1 MNILEIINQKKE
13 KKALSTQEI
22 NYFIKGYT
30 DNQIPDYQISALLMA
45 ILLNGMNV
53 DETIALTNA
62 ILESGEVID
71 LSSIKGIKVDK
82 HSTGGVGD
90 KVSLVLA
97 SLVASAGASVAKMSG
112 RGLGHTGG
120 TLDKLEAIPNFQI
133 TLSDEEFIKQVNEI
147 GVAIIGQSANIV
159 PADKKLYALRDVTST
174 VDSIPL
180 IASSI
185 MSKKIA
191 CGADAILLDVKVG
204 KGAFMQDLAQAEK
217 LADLMVDIGKKLN
230 RNVKAVISDMNQ
242 PLGHAIGNSLEVI
255 EAIATLKNQ
264 GPDDLTQVVLKI
276 GSLMLMQAQM
286 FDDEKQA
293 YDLLVE
299 KLNDNSAYEKFI
311 ELVAAQHGDIEYIKN
326 PDLFKLSKNKI
337 AVYAKESGYIQSMD
351 ALELGELALDLGA
364 GRLKKDEPIDYGAG
378 IYLHAKINDY
388 VEENQLLATL
398 YTEKDEDFTQAF
410 LDSIRIGK
418 ERVTEIPLIKK
429 VIG

>member
-351 ALELGELALDLGA
+351 ALALGELALDLGA

>member
-351 ALELGELALDLGA
+351 ALALGELALDLGA

-398 YTEKDEDFTQAF
+398 YTEKDEDFTNAF

>member
-351 ALELGELALDLGA
+351 ALALGELALDLGA

-398 YTEKDEDFTQAF
+398 YTEKDEDFTKAF